1 MDDLLDTANKQH
13 QAALRLEIYALKNIG
28 TESEK
33 QLASLQAYFYSK
45 AAAAYHDLKATEVK
59 KNINAVRSTAYLKG
73 RLDEYLKM
81 LEQIKGTNN
90 ACPIDTSA
98 SDSGATRRADNLG
111 SVQYAI
117 KLSDIEKKDRTMK
130 ALTEEGFTNIQHN
143 GNVGDSV
150 QAADGNNKCRLMLAT
165 QTEGLAHTNALAT
178 GITAMPGYL
187 QLKTTAT
194 MASLAAEENLKSTP
208 NEEKKAWVDAYKHAG
223 QTNFKT
229 RSDYGN
235 ETTELHKRDTLLT
248 ATKATVKQ
256 VEGHHPQTTAAQ
268 VTAYFGGKEPNK
280 PDAFLNLV
288 DKDKILKGIA
298 GLQDDTFIRQ
308 ITNTEQLNQI
318 LSYYVY
324 HASLDYSALRKKLEE
339 TTKKKDPKA
348 AADLRNKITDKN
360 ECNSKPYCSYNKS
373 AAESDKKCKF
383 NETKANKN
391 GAPVTQTQN
400 GGAETT
406 IEKCKTEPEKD

>member
-1 MDDLLDTANKQH
+1 MNYRSPEAILHLAVSQPLRPLKADGQAGMLKKVWQPTCELSEELSTIGPGSYKNMDDLLDTANKQH
-13 QAALRLEIYALKNIG
+13 QASLRLEIYTLKNIG
-28 TESEK
+28 AESAK
-33 QLASLQAYFYSK
+33 QLASPRAYFYSK

-59 KNINAVRSTAYLKG
+59 KHINAVRSTAYLKG
-73 RLDEYLKM
+73 RVYEYLKM

-90 ACPIDTSA
+90 ACLIDTTA

-117 KLSDIEKKDRTMK
+117 KLSDLEQKDRTMK
-130 ALTEEGFTNIQHN
+130 ALTEEGLTNLQHA
-143 GNVGDSV
+143 GNVGAEI
-150 QAADGNNKCRLMLAT
+150 QPTDGNNKCRLMLAT
-165 QTEGLAHTNALAT
+165 QTDGLAHTNALAT
-178 GITAMPGYL
+178 GITAMAGYL

-194 MASLAAEENLKSTP
+194 IASLAAEENLKSTP
-208 NEEKKAWVDAYKHAG
+208 SGDTKAWVDAYKHAG

-235 ETTELHKRDTLLT
+235 ETTALHERATLIA
-248 ATKATVKQ
+248 ATRATIKQ
-256 VEGHHPQTTAAQ
+256 VEGHQPQTTAAQ

-288 DKDKILKGIA
+288 DKDKIPKGIA
-298 GLQDDTFIRQ
+298 GLQEDTFIGQ

-348 AADLRNKITDKN
+348 VADLCNKIMD
-360 ECNSKPYCSYNKS
+360 
-373 AAESDKKCKF
+373 
-383 NETKANKN
+383 
-391 GAPVTQTQN
+391 
-400 GGAETT
+400 
-406 IEKCKTEPEKD
+406 